1 VGDFTATKVDGKVQK
16 NGGNV
21 AGYFCTPEGFVL
33 NAVVGPVPAQKL
45 LSEARWAVE
54 VEDQLHGGKRDWR
67 HDAQLVA
74 AAHQAQAGDRVHAL
88 LAQLPL
94 EPVPKVQAA
103 VFTGL
108 GNEKIADNRYD
119 VLTAAAGLEKANKQ
133 GLPILFVFY
142 ADAKAPSNA
151 ALDRLVPS
159 SLRGPVRNC
168 VVIALP
174 INQLAALS
182 SLTHL
187 PAYELAERTMP
198 TMVLAD
204 SQAREIAPIRRD
216 TPPDEL
222 ASRLWTAITAQRFD
236 HAQRLLEENQPQA
249 AKLILGLIAS
259 APFDSPVKAVA
270 RRQWLDLKAGKTV
283 QAERSSAKSVASAG
297 SRP

>member
-21 AGYFCTPEGFVL
+21 AGYFCTPDGFVL
-33 NAVVGPVPAQKL
+33 NAVVGPVSAQKL
-45 LSEARWAVE
+45 LSEAQWAVQ
-54 VEDQLHGGKRDWR
+54 VESQLGGGKRDWR

-74 AAHQAQAGDRVHAL
+74 AAHQAQAGDRVHGL

-94 EPVPKVQAA
+94 EPLPKVQAA

-108 GNEKIADNRYD
+108 GNEKIADNRYG
-119 VLTAAAGLEKANKQ
+119 VLTAAAGLEKANKE

-142 ADAKAPSNA
+142 ADAKTPSNA
-151 ALDRLVPS
+151 AFDRLIQS
-159 SLRGPVRNC
+159 SARGPVRSC
-168 VVIALP
+168 VVISLP
-174 INQLAALS
+174 IDQLAALS

-204 SQAREIAPIRRD
+204 SQGREIAPIRRD
-216 TPPDEL
+216 TPPGEL
-222 ASRLWTAITAQRFD
+222 ASLLWTTINNQRFD
-236 HAQRLLEENQPQA
+236 HAQRLLEQKQPQA

-259 APFDSPVKAVA
+259 APFDHPLKAVA

-283 QAERSSAKSVASAG
+283 QPAPLSTERLASAG